1 MTLKTLKE
9 IIELH
14 KHFSNYID
22 KLSDL
27 HIEIIDTPI
36 WNDFYELFDKMI
48 TSSFNEVQADYI
60 FWWLYEDVDKII
72 YMDDKEEVDVTELE
86 DLYKYLESLN

>member
-72 YMDDKEEVDVTELE
+72 YMEDKEEVDVTELE